1 MESMKKQKH
10 SLSRKEIFLWVLV
23 GFILPFFFFAIFNIP
38 FYKNNQLTL
47 PSNTQGIIY
56 SLDDNQAIV
65 KLDLNDPNAKLL
77 LKDIET
83 VCDGYK
89 IKSCMSIFG
98 GKLKP
103 MTSQAMVSQGQ
114 VCPVK

>member
-1 MESMKKQKH
+1 MKRMKKQVK
-10 SLSRKEIFLWVLV
+10 KEPSFLFTFICIFSGFVLA
-23 GFILPFFFFAIFNIP
+23 GILFFFVP
-38 FYKNNQLTL
+38 PTSTTDKLVL

-56 SLDDNQAIV
+56 SIDDNQAII
-65 KLDLNDPNAKLL
+65 KLDLKDPNAKLL
-77 LKDIET
+77 LHDIET

-114 VCPVK
+114 VCPAK